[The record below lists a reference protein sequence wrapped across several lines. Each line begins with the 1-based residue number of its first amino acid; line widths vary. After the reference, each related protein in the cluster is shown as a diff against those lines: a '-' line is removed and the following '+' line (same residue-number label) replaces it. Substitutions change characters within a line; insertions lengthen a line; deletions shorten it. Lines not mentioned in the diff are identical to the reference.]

1 MSKTSKYIYE
11 DNYLNIK
18 YIVELSWNERN
29 IIFNVKQENAIN
41 KGYESLFSLSSLI
54 DKNHIFKV
62 FNTIEDCY
70 NYFLNLLNS
79 KKYKVIKEADNIIL
93 CFFIKNLTSEKDEEM
108 KLNLASK
115 ILEVET
121 ISENYNTIINDL
133 KKENKILKEEIS
145 SLKDEILK
153 LKSVSEE
160 YKSFKEK
167 IYSII
172 DERIKI
178 GLAQLKENNNQILD
192 NLNYSSILSIVLKK
206 KIIFKI

>member
-178 GLAQLKENNNQILD
+178 GLAQRKENNNQILD
-192 NLNYSSILSIVLKK
+192 NLNYSSNI
-206 KIIFKI
+206 